1 MSPQELNDAIRHDP
15 AVVAAQAEV
24 DRAEYAH
31 DVALLDLGRVLR
43 TVQEKFGYTPP
54 PKRISA

>member
-15 AVVAAQAEV
+15 AVVAAQAEL
-24 DRAEYAH
+24 DRIEYAY
-31 DVALLDLGRVLR
+31 DVALLDLGRVLKAAQDR
-43 TVQEKFGYTPP
+43 LGYTPP